1 MPSYVVSKMSP
12 TKDGSSLGASVVMVV
27 APNAEEAKKTGAE
40 MLECSPSM
48 LTAEPYLRG

>member
-1 MPSYVVSKMSP
+1 MPSYVVAKMSP

-27 APNAEEAKKTGAE
+27 ATTAEEAKKLGAE

-48 LTAEPYLRG
+48 LTAEPYIRG